1 MFDLAIIRT
10 TVTLEDFIVA
20 KIRQLYGGNLSK
32 GLNAVAF
39 EHLFKERRKSGF
51 GLLKGK
57 NYLKELD
64 ELEKEDEAELKELEK
79 IRG

>member
-1 MFDLAIIRT
+1 MTLMRT

-20 KIRQLYGGNLSK
+20 KIRQMYGGNLSK

-39 EHLFKERRKSGF
+39 EHLFKERKRSGF

-57 NYLKELD
+57 NYLKDLE
-64 ELEKEDEAELKELEK
+64 EIEKEDETELSELEK
-79 IRG
+79 LRG